1 MSSIYLT
8 GDALEAPE
16 INMLVAEQ
24 QPDWR
29 AVAMNKLQRYGLRVV
44 NPIVEMVSAPSSE
57 ESGVDKSVRR
67 ALDLIDQCDA
77 LLANLTSVN
86 GVGAAGYGGPAYGH
100 GGSGYGPGY
109 GTAMEIFYAH
119 RRGKMV
125 TVVGQSPFN
134 PWVLSHS
141 QARFPNI
148 DYALEYLIGEQPHVD
163 PLSWALQHEA
173 VVSER
178 HEQLP
183 PHGEPDYQFLGG
195 DFPVLVL
202 APHASAFFRESDFQ
216 EPDAFTGTLAAL
228 MHRFARSHALQTS
241 YCSVADPCLHLETP
255 MVRALADIV
264 KTGRMGLVV
273 VLLGSPWHESH
284 GLMLEAAGPPSVQE
298 FASRLRLALG
308 SLEPVAEA
316 QPDSQIAPLTRFIS
330 ETLSMPTLVLK
341 THRRYRM
348 PKLQPEPFVQLV
360 SRLAEFVADS
370 GVELLRN
377 RS

>member
-8 GDALEAPE
+8 GNALEAPE
-16 INMLVAEQ
+16 INMLVADQ

-29 AVAMNKLQRYGLRVV
+29 AVAMTKLQRYGLRVV
-44 NPIVEMVSAPSSE
+44 NPIVEMTSSSPHPE
-57 ESGVDKSVRR
+57 ESGMEKSVRR

-77 LLANLTSVN
+77 LLANLSS
-86 GVGAAGYGGPAYGH
+86 AAL
-100 GGSGYGPGY
+100 GPGY

-125 TVVGQSPFN
+125 TVVGHSPFN

-148 DYALEYLIGEQPHVD
+148 DNALEYLIGEQPHID
-163 PLSWALQHEA
+163 PLSLALQHEA
-173 VVSER
+173 VFAER

-183 PHGEPDYQFLGG
+183 PHGEPDYQFFGG
-195 DFPVLVL
+195 DLPVLVL
-202 APHASAFFRESDFQ
+202 APHASAFFREGDFQ
-216 EPDAFTGTLAAL
+216 EGDAFTGCMSAL
-228 MHRFARSHALQTS
+228 IHRFARAHALHTS

-264 KTGRMGLVV
+264 KTGRIGLVLM
-273 VLLGSPWHESH
+273 LLGSPWHESH
-284 GLMLEAAGPPSVQE
+284 GLTLETGGPPAAGE
-298 FASRLRLALG
+298 FASRLRLTLG
-308 SLEPVAEA
+308 GLEPVADA
-316 QPDSQIAPLTRFIS
+316 RADRQIAPLVRFIS
-330 ETLSMPTLVLK
+330 QTLGVPLLVVK

-360 SRLAEFVADS
+360 SLLAEFVADS

>member
-8 GDALEAPE
+8 GDAIEAPE
-16 INMLVAEQ
+16 INMLVNDQ

-29 AVAMNKLQRYGLRVV
+29 AIAMNKLQRYGLRVV
-44 NPIVEMVSAPSSE
+44 NPIVEMMASSLGE
-57 ESGVDKSVRR
+57 EPGMDKSVRR

-77 LLANLTSVN
+77 LLANLTS
-86 GVGAAGYGGPAYGH
+86 PA
-100 GGSGYGPGY
+100 STGPGY

-125 TVVGQSPFN
+125 TVVGHSPFN

-141 QARFPNI
+141 QARFPNM
-148 DYALEYLIGEQPHVD
+148 DNALEYLIGEQPHID
-163 PLSWALQHEA
+163 PLAWALQHET

-178 HEQLP
+178 YEQLP
-183 PHGEPDYQFLGG
+183 PHGEPDYRFLGG
-195 DFPVLVL
+195 DLPVLVM

-216 EPDAFTGTLAAL
+216 EPDALTGCLAAL
-228 MHRFARSHALQTS
+228 MHRFARSHALTTA

-264 KTGRMGLVV
+264 KTGRIGLVV
-273 VLLGSPWHESH
+273 MLLGSPWHESH
-284 GLMLEAAGPPSVQE
+284 GLMLEASGPPSVQE
-298 FASRLRLALG
+298 FASRLRLTLG
-308 SLEPVAEA
+308 GLEPVAESA
-316 QPDSQIAPLTRFIS
+316 PDRQISPLVRFVSQTLGVPL
-330 ETLSMPTLVLK
+330 LVLK

-360 SRLAEFVADS
+360 SLLSEFVADS
-370 GVELLRN
+370 GVDLLRS